1 MKFVRILTLPLLAAA
16 LGVQAQDG
24 VEINHKVILGLHEHA
39 LVKEIDHPVEAKL
52 DTGAVSASLSAYD
65 IEMFNQDGK
74 RWVRFRLGAKD
85 ADDTLYELPLDDTVR
100 IRRRLS
106 DIDPEEDRSYTRR
119 PVVRLTVC
127 IGERE
132 VPMRVNLADRRN
144 FNYPLLVGSEGLRN
158 LRSLI
163 DPEME
168 FSSGKPRCTVTL
180 ANLDDEEEQ
189 Q

>member
-106 DIDPEEDRSYTRR
+106 DIDP
-119 PVVRLTVC
+119 
-127 IGERE
+127 
-132 VPMRVNLADRRN
+132 
-144 FNYPLLVGSEGLRN
+144 
-158 LRSLI
+158 
-163 DPEME
+163 
-168 FSSGKPRCTVTL
+168 
-180 ANLDDEEEQ
+180 
-189 Q
+189 